1 MKLLLNVESMAPPR
15 TGIGN
20 YTFHL
25 LSELV
30 QSSLL
35 EHIECFSG
43 SDFIDAGVSLGVARQ
58 PITEDNATAIALFSR
73 EIRLRLRHSTM
84 AYRILAAVRKMQ
96 FRNGLS
102 GRTGFVYHEPA
113 FVLRPYAGPSV
124 VTIHDLSFINYPE
137 SQPRGRVDY
146 LLRELPKTLRQADK
160 IITPSELIR
169 QELIGQLSV
178 PPDQVVATS
187 LGASVDFQPRGADQ
201 CRSVLSNLGLKYRS
215 YLLFVGTIEPR
226 KNVSLLLDAWM
237 SMPVLLRQ
245 RFPLVIAG
253 AAGWC
258 SDILLRRLEAM
269 AMTGG
274 ILYLSYVSEPELPF
288 LYSGARAFIYPS
300 IYEGFGLPVL
310 EAMASGTPVIC
321 TENTAMAEFSLGVAA
336 FCGTSDVDRLK
347 DLLIELCEDTDL
359 ASDMGRRGRDAAT
372 AFSWSRC
379 ASETMSV
386 YASVL

>member
-58 PITEDNATAIALFSR
+58 PITEDNTSAIALFSR

-96 FRNGLS
+96 FRNGVS
-102 GRTGFVYHEPA
+102 GRTGFIYHEPA

-336 FCGTSDVDRLK
+336 FCGASDVDRLK

>member
-25 LSELV
+25 LNELV

-58 PITEDNATAIALFSR
+58 PITEDNASAIALFSR

-96 FRNGLS
+96 FRNGVS

-187 LGASVDFQPRGADQ
+187 LGASVDFQPRGDDQ

-347 DLLIELCEDTDL
+347 DLLIELCEDADL

>member
-1 MKLLLNVESMAPPR
+1 MRLLLNVESMTPPR

-43 SDFIDAGVSLGVARQ
+43 SDFMDAGVSLDVARQ
-58 PITEDNATAIALFSR
+58 PITEGNESAVAFVSR

-84 AYRILAAVRKMQ
+84 AYRIFAAVRQMQ
-96 FRNGLS
+96 FRKGLS

-113 FVLRPYAGPSV
+113 FILRPYAGPSV
-124 VTIHDLSFINYPE
+124 VTIHDLSFINYPS
-137 SQPRGRVDY
+137 SQPQGRVDY
-146 LLRELPKTLRQADK
+146 LLRELPRTLSRADM

-169 QELIGQLSV
+169 QELITQLSV
-178 PPDQVVATS
+178 PSDRVVATS
-187 LGASVDFQPRGADQ
+187 LGVSADFRPREADQ
-201 CRSVLSNLGLKYRS
+201 CRSVLSGLGLKYRS
-215 YLLFVGTIEPR
+215 YLFFVGTIEPR

-237 SMPVLLRQ
+237 SMPAPLRQ

-258 SDILLRRLEAM
+258 SDILLQRLEDM
-269 AMTGG
+269 AMSGG
-274 ILYLSYVSEPELPF
+274 ILYLNYVSEAELPF
-288 LYSGARAFIYPS
+288 LYSGARTFIYPS

-321 TENTAMAEFSLGVAA
+321 TENTSMAEFSLGVAA
-336 FCGTSDVDRLK
+336 FCGASDVDRLK

-359 ASDMGRRGRDAAT
+359 ASDMGRRGGDAAT

-379 ASETMSV
+379 ASETMNV
-386 YASVL
+386 YSSVL